1 MSQELIFKNE
11 TEFFNEMMVYQ
22 DSMKPN
28 DVGLAGNI
36 VMIGYKLL
44 EESCPSCR
52 QAMSQQLRILYGN
65 LPRYYN
71 NHPDKKKI
79 FFDLIN
85 EETKKISIFLGDK
98 EIGVV
103 ER

>member
-1 MSQELIFKNE
+1 
-11 TEFFNEMMVYQ
+11 
-22 DSMKPN
+22 
-28 DVGLAGNI
+28 
-36 VMIGYKLL
+36 
-44 EESCPSCR
+44 
-52 QAMSQQLRILYGN
+52 MSQQLRILYGN

-98 EIGVV
+98 EIGVI